1 MDEQQFAEDVQ
12 AAMTAIVQAYEVME
26 AAERIYFAR
35 GWNSGGANEIT
46 DADLTAAGFQFD
58 AATLGASITVAQQVG
73 LLLTNQATTPGNYIS
88 TLDKMR
94 AKL

>member
-35 GWNSGGANEIT
+35 GWN
-46 DADLTAAGFQFD
+46 
-58 AATLGASITVAQQVG
+58 
-73 LLLTNQATTPGNYIS
+73 IS